1 MTTKEVNR
9 VKTALRNV
17 LQKGREFKKALE
29 EVEQL
34 DDFIEKNQEELN
46 KDPEI
51 KQLLDIIEQD
61 TANL

>member
-29 EVEQL
+29 EIEQL
-34 DDFIEKNQEELN
+34 DDFIEENQDELN

-51 KQLLDIIEQD
+51 KQLLDTMEQEG
-61 TANL
+61 